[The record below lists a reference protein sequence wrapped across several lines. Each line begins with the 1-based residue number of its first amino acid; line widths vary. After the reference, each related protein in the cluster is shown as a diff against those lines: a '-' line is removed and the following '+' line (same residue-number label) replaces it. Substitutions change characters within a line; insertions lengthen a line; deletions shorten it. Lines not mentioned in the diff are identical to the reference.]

1 MKRAIDGILAKRI
14 DSYSIE
20 NGMPSLVLMERAAM
34 KTAEYTAELMG
45 TGGTACALLV
55 CSMGNNGADGLAA
68 ARMLAMDGKECHV
81 LLIGNS
87 EHATPEFNVQLRLV
101 KHLGIPVYFFDEDI
115 HGKFFDEYTVIVD
128 ALFGI
133 GLSRDIEG
141 AYTRV
146 VELINTSGKKVVSVD
161 IPSGINSANG
171 QVMGAAV
178 HADITVTFGYAK
190 LGELLYP
197 GKSFTGELHVE
208 NIGFLP
214 FDFAEYV
221 KTQGTGVSA
230 LYFESSTDFG
240 KYILK
245 RPARSNKGNYGK
257 PLIIAGSKDM
267 TGAAFMSGLAA
278 YRTGAGVVT
287 VLTHESADAYLKSM
301 LPEAIVKSYGEEP
314 EAVLESALK
323 AASVVVIGPGMSVN
337 ELSKRVTAYVLSHAE
352 VPVIADADAL
362 NIISENTDEWLAR
375 KWTGGRAFPLVI
387 TPHVG
392 EMSRLTGDSIKA
404 IAADIR
410 HYALEFAKRYG
421 VYCVLKDAVSVV
433 ASPDG
438 EVFLSTCGN
447 PGMATAGAGDV
458 LTGILAAVNAWVQDS
473 FFDRIAVGVQLHAM
487 AGDAAAGRLG
497 EHSVM
502 ARDIIDSIPELLK

>member
-45 TGGTACALLV
+45 TGGTACALFV

-101 KHLGIPVYFFDEDI
+101 KHLCIPVYFFDEDI

-214 FDFAEYV
+214 EYV

-301 LPEAIVKSYGEEP
+301 LPEAIVKSRRRFWRVRLRQRALLSSDRECRLMNCPKELQPMCFHMQRFRLLLMQMLLILYRRTLMNGWQGNGQ
-314 EAVLESALK
+314 EAGLFRL
-323 AASVVVIGPGMSVN
+323 
-337 ELSKRVTAYVLSHAE
+337 LSH
-352 VPVIADADAL
+352 L
-362 NIISENTDEWLAR
+362 
-375 KWTGGRAFPLVI
+375 
-387 TPHVG
+387 
-392 EMSRLTGDSIKA
+392 M
-404 IAADIR
+404 
-410 HYALEFAKRYG
+410 
-421 VYCVLKDAVSVV
+421 
-433 ASPDG
+433 
-438 EVFLSTCGN
+438 
-447 PGMATAGAGDV
+447 
-458 LTGILAAVNAWVQDS
+458 WV
-473 FFDRIAVGVQLHAM
+473 R
-487 AGDAAAGRLG
+487 
-497 EHSVM
+497 
-502 ARDIIDSIPELLK
+502 

>member
-1 MKRAIDGILAKRI
+1 
-14 DSYSIE
+14 
-20 NGMPSLVLMERAAM
+20 
-34 KTAEYTAELMG
+34 
-45 TGGTACALLV
+45 
-55 CSMGNNGADGLAA
+55 
-68 ARMLAMDGKECHV
+68 
-81 LLIGNS
+81 
-87 EHATPEFNVQLRLV
+87 
-101 KHLGIPVYFFDEDI
+101 
-115 HGKFFDEYTVIVD
+115 
-128 ALFGI
+128 
-133 GLSRDIEG
+133 
-141 AYTRV
+141 
-146 VELINTSGKKVVSVD
+146 
-161 IPSGINSANG
+161 
-171 QVMGAAV
+171 
-178 HADITVTFGYAK
+178 
-190 LGELLYP
+190 
-197 GKSFTGELHVE
+197 
-208 NIGFLP
+208 
-214 FDFAEYV
+214 
-221 KTQGTGVSA
+221 
-230 LYFESSTDFG
+230 
-240 KYILK
+240 
-245 RPARSNKGNYGK
+245 
-257 PLIIAGSKDM
+257 
-267 TGAAFMSGLAA
+267 
-278 YRTGAGVVT
+278 
-287 VLTHESADAYLKSM
+287 
-301 LPEAIVKSYGEEP
+301 
-314 EAVLESALK
+314 
-323 AASVVVIGPGMSVN
+323 MSVN

-438 EVFLSTCGN
+438 EVFLTTCGN

>member
-1 MKRAIDGILAKRI
+1 
-14 DSYSIE
+14 
-20 NGMPSLVLMERAAM
+20 
-34 KTAEYTAELMG
+34 
-45 TGGTACALLV
+45 
-55 CSMGNNGADGLAA
+55 
-68 ARMLAMDGKECHV
+68 
-81 LLIGNS
+81 
-87 EHATPEFNVQLRLV
+87 
-101 KHLGIPVYFFDEDI
+101 
-115 HGKFFDEYTVIVD
+115 
-128 ALFGI
+128 
-133 GLSRDIEG
+133 
-141 AYTRV
+141 
-146 VELINTSGKKVVSVD
+146 
-161 IPSGINSANG
+161 
-171 QVMGAAV
+171 
-178 HADITVTFGYAK
+178 
-190 LGELLYP
+190 
-197 GKSFTGELHVE
+197 
-208 NIGFLP
+208 
-214 FDFAEYV
+214 
-221 KTQGTGVSA
+221 
-230 LYFESSTDFG
+230 
-240 KYILK
+240 
-245 RPARSNKGNYGK
+245 
-257 PLIIAGSKDM
+257 
-267 TGAAFMSGLAA
+267 MSGLAA

-438 EVFLSTCGN
+438 EVFLTTCGN